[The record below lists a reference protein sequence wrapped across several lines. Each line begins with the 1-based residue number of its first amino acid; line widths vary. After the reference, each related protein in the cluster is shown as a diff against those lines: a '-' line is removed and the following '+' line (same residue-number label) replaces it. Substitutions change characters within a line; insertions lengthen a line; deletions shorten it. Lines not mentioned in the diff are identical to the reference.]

1 MSEECG
7 RILTEPTQHIAPP
20 DRDKDGFYDT
30 TVDCQWSI
38 MLGDDNVIV
47 FEVLEMDIQ
56 DAAKCSA
63 DSVTVRATIH
73 LNVNQSGS
81 SGRAAI

>member
-1 MSEECG
+1 M
-7 RILTEPTQHIAPP
+7 TEPTQHIAPL

-30 TVDCQWSI
+30 NVECQWSI
-38 MLGDDNVIV
+38 LLGDDNVVV

-56 DAAKCSA
+56 DSAKCSA
-63 DSVTVRATIH
+63 DSLTVRATIH

-81 SGRAAI
+81 PSRAVV

>member
-1 MSEECG
+1 M
-7 RILTEPTQHIAPP
+7 TEPTQHIAPL

-30 TVDCQWSI
+30 NVECQWSI
-38 MLGDDNVIV
+38 LLGDDNVIV

-56 DAAKCSA
+56 DSAKCSA
-63 DSVTVRATIH
+63 DSLTVRATIH

-81 SGRAAI
+81 PSRAVV

>member
-1 MSEECG
+1 M
-7 RILTEPTQHIAPP
+7 TEPTQHIAPL

-30 TVDCQWSI
+30 NVECQWSI
-38 MLGDDNVIV
+38 LLGDDNVIV

-56 DAAKCSA
+56 DSAKCSA
-63 DSVTVRATIH
+63 DSLTVRATVH

-81 SGRAAI
+81 PSRAVV